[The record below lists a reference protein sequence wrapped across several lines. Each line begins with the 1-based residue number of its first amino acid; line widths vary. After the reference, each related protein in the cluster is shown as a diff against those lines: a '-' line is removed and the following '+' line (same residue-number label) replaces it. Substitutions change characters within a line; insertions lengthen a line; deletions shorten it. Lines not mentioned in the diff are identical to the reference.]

1 MRDDGRVRLPSM
13 EARYEWT
20 RRNPFLAAVVLTAV
34 IIGPMI
40 TIVFL
45 SVRGNLVGN
54 TVVSIIM
61 FVGGV
66 LIGWSMIR
74 RFAPWDERG
83 GRLRG

>member
-1 MRDDGRVRLPSM
+1 M

-34 IIGPMI
+34 IIGPWI
-40 TIVFL
+40 AFVFL
-45 SVRGNLVGN
+45 SVRDNLVGN

-66 LIGWSMIR
+66 LIGWTMIR
-74 RFAPWDERG
+74 RSPPWDERR